1 MLIESSLVEH
11 WYNDHWHKWMH
22 KQLKHE
28 ILDVHCVAEMVL
40 LAVRLLLA
48 VERYFLFESAKFVEN
63 ETGTQ
68 PNWAKK
74 LNYQHCFDGKDRI
87 NLVPVSAIYLSDI
100 KVPLYWIMDVKND
113 K

>member
-1 MLIESSLVEH
+1 
-11 WYNDHWHKWMH
+11 MH

-68 PNWAKK
+68 PN
-74 LNYQHCFDGKDRI
+74 
-87 NLVPVSAIYLSDI
+87 
-100 KVPLYWIMDVKND
+100 
-113 K
+113 